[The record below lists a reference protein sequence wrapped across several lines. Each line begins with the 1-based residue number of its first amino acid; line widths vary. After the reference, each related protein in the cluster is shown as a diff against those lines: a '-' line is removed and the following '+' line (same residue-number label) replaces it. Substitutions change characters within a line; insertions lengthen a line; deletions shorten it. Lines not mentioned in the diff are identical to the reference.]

1 MISNVLNLV
10 DPKPPSAK
18 RNINVITD
26 IYHVNLDTSTLYI
39 DQDQHTSEES
49 EKAGSCCKLSSDL
62 S

>member
-26 IYHVNLDTSTLYI
+26 IYHVNLDTSILIKTDTLQRKVKRLALLQI
-39 DQDQHTSEES
+39 EF
-49 EKAGSCCKLSSDL
+49 
-62 S
+62 